1 MLLVTLLQ
9 PKPKEVEEEPLHNGC
24 SSSLSS
30 SQKQTTNTGTVDSVV
45 TNQNAKNKIEVVA
58 VDVIENTA
66 DKIISVDEQM
76 EPFHAVSNGNNG
88 LSNCEI
94 TI

>member
-1 MLLVTLLQ
+1 MKLLYKSLIKAQ
-9 PKPKEVEEEPLHNGC
+9 RNIPKLRRTNFTT
-24 SSSLSS
+24 

-66 DKIISVDEQM
+66 DKIISVDEQI

>member
-1 MLLVTLLQ
+1 M
-9 PKPKEVEEEPLHNGC
+9 
-24 SSSLSS
+24 
-30 SQKQTTNTGTVDSVV
+30 V

-66 DKIISVDEQM
+66 DKNISVDEQM